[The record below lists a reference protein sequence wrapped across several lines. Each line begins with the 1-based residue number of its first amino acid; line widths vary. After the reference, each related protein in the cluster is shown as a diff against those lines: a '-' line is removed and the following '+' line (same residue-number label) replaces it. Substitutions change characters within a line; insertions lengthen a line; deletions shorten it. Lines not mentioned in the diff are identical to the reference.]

1 MTVFETVLTLKTSL
15 LISIYVNFPSS
26 FESLANSRYK
36 GIFSLA
42 DIREIAFAYPSS
54 CIFAVLPMF

>member
-1 MTVFETVLTLKTSL
+1 MLISL
-15 LISIYVNFPSS
+15 LRLKACSS
-26 FESLANSRYK
+26 ANSRYK